1 MGRGGEEKGAG
12 REDEQQRGNGYALGQ
27 LGHTHGELVD
37 FIYWFL
43 TFLSG
48 SFFVFV
54 SPFTRS
60 NNGKKKKK
68 PYSSGCGPFRPAQSL
83 QSTPGW
89 PIVACGGASQS
100 SHRQAGPAD

>member
-37 FIYWFL
+37 LIYWFL
-43 TFLSG
+43 TFLPG
-48 SFFVFV
+48 SFLFSVPHLPGPTMV
-54 SPFTRS
+54 
-60 NNGKKKKK
+60 KKN
-68 PYSSGCGPFRPAQSL
+68 PTVVGVALFRPAQSL

-89 PIVACGGASQS
+89 PIVACDGASQS